1 MTMPAPASPLFEIP
15 AATAHERRPLALW
28 WSKFEILFGLG
39 SAGLGVVWAGN
50 SDLRAWLAPGLCS
63 LGGYLAL
70 AGHRS
75 HLYDAMVRQ
84 SAATFAR
91 FAAKAAP

>member
-1 MTMPAPASPLFEIP
+1 MTMPVYDASPLFEVP
-15 AATAHERRPLALW
+15 AVVGRRPFSLW
-28 WSKFEILFGLG
+28 WSKLEILFGLG
-39 SAGLGVVWAGN
+39 SAGLGFVWAGAP
-50 SDLRAWLAPGLCS
+50 DARAWLAPGLCS

-84 SAATFAR
+84 TAATFAR
-91 FAAKAAP
+91 LATGADP